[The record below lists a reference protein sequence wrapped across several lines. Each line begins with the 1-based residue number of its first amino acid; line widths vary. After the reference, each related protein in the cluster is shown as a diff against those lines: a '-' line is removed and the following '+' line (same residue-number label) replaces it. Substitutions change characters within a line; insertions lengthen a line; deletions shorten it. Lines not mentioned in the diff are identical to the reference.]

1 MPALQDHQRAPRAAV
16 RVQAVNLLPYIVAG
30 SLALAIG
37 SYFYGEHR
45 GELAAAA
52 AYAEAAEI
60 QRRDVRRAEQQA
72 AEATERLAQAREA
85 LSAAERRARRQG
97 GSTALTEA
105 QAGGLGDV
113 LRGE

>member
-1 MPALQDHQRAPRAAV
+1 MIPSPWLIIAGLV
-16 RVQAVNLLPYIVAG
+16 VAG
-30 SLALAIG
+30 LALGGAYLQG
-37 SYFYGEHR
+37 RSDG
-45 GELAAAA
+45 AASTRAE
-52 AYAEAAEI
+52 YAEAAEI
-60 QRRDVRRAEQQA
+60 QRRGVRLAEERA

-105 QAGGLGDV
+105 QAGGIGDV